1 MGALKTYI
9 SVNPKGIDDTPF
21 ATEGAE
27 LIQNLRY
34 DSQGDCWSNDRHLVS
49 YANPDSDPSIE
60 ANAYPLSD
68 ILSINSWQQY
78 LLYEY
83 LFSDIHCTLA
93 LRIGN
98 TTVDLAYNRS
108 VPSATDL
115 GTQYV
120 QFSNYMVL
128 INGDDYP
135 LIYQGDRRIRRVG
148 NIKPPT
154 PPVLSV
160 PAQAISDYNEESV
173 GLFVRAGSVS
183 SNAKLLQFPAASGYG
198 LGLGA
203 RPYNYYD
210 QTDKDQKAFSEL
222 VTNTYEYAVSFVT
235 DTGSESPISARSTR
249 ASWTGG
255 GIGQEDD
262 ATPPNNKLVTATYG
276 INLRNI
282 PTGPVGTV
290 KRILYRTK
298 NMQDLSAGGAGEEL
312 YFLTTIDDNITQ
324 NWLDAIPDSGLGSLA
339 PLSFERIPFPKCSI
353 GAAFQNRLVVAGN
366 PSAVY
371 TLYYSDPGLPEQF
384 SSSGIVNVSSARG
397 GRITGLVPFNN
408 LLIIFRES
416 AVDALLNTG
425 NGLQVVPVNASIG
438 SLSPNTA
445 VSIAGLGLMFLGADR
460 KFYLLTG
467 NYSGGSSIQIT
478 EASKTIGKQLRR
490 INPSSLA
497 RAFAIYNPRDREY
510 WCHVPSLSSPI
521 CDLGFV
527 YHLDTQGW
535 SIRSF
540 DPALSSATLL
550 PEGYVAF
557 GTLNSTQGWLRDP
570 GSEPVR
576 LGIQVWGGIGNYADA
591 ARYPFIYES
600 KWLHFGQPDSIKT
613 IKDIEVL
620 AYKNAYVDI
629 TDPDLPYLGNIE
641 IFCAVDNR
649 EYFRSMGEVPLT
661 NQEQS
666 RTGILDLIITDNGV
680 INDYAIWDQNY
691 YDNGDQ
697 TITVRVNN
705 NSSTNVG
712 YPEELDLAGRM
723 MSAIDSMSNPTGGSR
738 WYKVRV
744 ASAGDNREVR
754 MLGVIVT
761 YEAND
766 IKPYTAL
773 TGVGIGG

>member
-1 MGALKTYI
+1 
-9 SVNPKGIDDTPF
+9 
-21 ATEGAE
+21 
-27 LIQNLRY
+27 
-34 DSQGDCWSNDRHLVS
+34 
-49 YANPDSDPSIE
+49 
-60 ANAYPLSD
+60 
-68 ILSINSWQQY
+68 
-78 LLYEY
+78 LYEY
-83 LFSDIHCTLA
+83 VDSGTLTLA
-93 LRIGN
+93 VRIGN
-98 TTVDLAYNRS
+98 LSADLDVAR
-108 VPSATDL
+108 PIPTATDL
-115 GTQYV
+115 GTQYI
-120 QFSNYMVL
+120 QFSSYMVL

-135 LIYQGDRRIRRVG
+135 LIYQGDRRLRRAA
-148 NIKPPT
+148 NTRIPSPPIA
-154 PPVLSV
+154 SV
-160 PAQAISDYNEESV
+160 PSLAISNYGEEAV
-173 GLFVRAGSVS
+173 GAFIRGKQQS
-183 SNAKLLQFPAASGYG
+183 SNAKLLQFPAGSGYG
-198 LGLGA
+198 VGLGA
-203 RPYNYYD
+203 RQYTHYD
-210 QTDKDQKAFSEL
+210 QTDKKQVVYNEPII
-222 VTNTYEYAVSFVT
+222 NTYEYAISFIT
-235 DTGSESPISARSTR
+235 DTGSESAISTR
-249 ASWTGG
+249 SSRISWTGG
-255 GIGQEDD
+255 GVGQTDTD
-262 ATPPNNKLVTATYG
+262 TDPHTKLVTATYG
-276 INLRNI
+276 VSLRNI
-282 PTGPVGTV
+282 PTGPPGTV
-290 KRILYRTK
+290 RRILYRTK
-298 NMQDLSAGGAGEEL
+298 NMGDERGGFGEEL
-312 YFLTTIDDNITQ
+312 YFCTYIDDNITQ
-324 NWLDAIPDSGLGSLA
+324 TWLDAIPDTGLGSLA

-353 GAAFQNRLVVAGN
+353 GAAFQNRLVVAGD

-371 TLYYSDPGLPEQF
+371 SIYYSDPGLPEQF